1 MISDM
6 GFPFAFTFSSSFL
19 DLFFF
24 FHAVMGSSCSL
35 PPEPARLPR
44 QGTRDSHSTRDRL
57 GSKVTS

>member
-24 FHAVMGSSCSL
+24 PCSDGVQL
-35 PPEPARLPR
+35 LSAA
-44 QGTRDSHSTRDRL
+44 
-57 GSKVTS
+57 